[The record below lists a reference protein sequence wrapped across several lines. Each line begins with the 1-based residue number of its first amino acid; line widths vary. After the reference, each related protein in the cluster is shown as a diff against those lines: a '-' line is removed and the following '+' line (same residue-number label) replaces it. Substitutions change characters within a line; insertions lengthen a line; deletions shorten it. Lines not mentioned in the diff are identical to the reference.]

1 MENVIK
7 KMTEAI
13 SAELRQEGEVKAG
26 GNTGRVNNNVKE
38 GVREQLQG
46 YALED
51 GRVPKFSW
59 GKNVYSE
66 VEPMTFEKF
75 MEESSSEELQRQC
88 DAIQLLDNEY
98 PAHGSDYEE
107 ERAKIKK
114 GVAVWTPLCL
124 CDGKR
129 VDENAWFVSKAF
141 LDIDKH
147 EGIRA
152 FLKEKLTEVFCEEQ
166 GVWFATVSIGGDG
179 GHIHFHLRKG
189 ETPAAGMKR
198 VATALGLEK
207 YDTSVKN
214 VSRCCFMTPKSNWV
228 IQPKEEDFNFENV
241 DKAVEVIENGKKVL
255 NYINNNVPKAKSSV
269 VYQAMAGMVKT
280 DEYQGAR
287 WEHIVKCVVDKMG
300 GRPEQGQRHTVYGQL
315 CGYMHNMVKNNA
327 QWLYEILPDWGLP
340 EKERMDMCEY
350 YCGLEDDNKTAVLV
364 RQAVKTAKEITRAEK
379 YNVEVLGLPPL
390 TELDKVILSQ
400 LPEKHWQHAMLTLP
414 AIKGCLFH
422 HCNYYNSSKY
432 LRHFGFGVVIIG
444 IPRGGKSFYK
454 KFYKLMITPLAE
466 QKAAAEKENNE
477 YKEQSRRAKNK
488 KEQPEKPGVYY
499 TIIKPDTSL
508 PLLADWLKYANGD
521 VMMCECDELDE
532 FVRTEKTLGTRKI
545 IYRRSY
551 DGENWGQDRVG
562 VDAISAEGPVKINTI
577 EAGTLGAVERYYDI
591 REIED
596 GLTSRRIFIHLPT
609 PQPWEDETIFEEY
622 TPAQKQKVINTVY
635 DWYGTTGTF
644 YAPWVTEAIRKWRR
658 DKMYE
663 YEGCNP
669 YLIQYIGRAAE
680 TAERAGVMRA
690 IETGSA
696 LKSAKAKAKGTQK
709 EQEDVEYALW
719 FCEAVFRGQMLFVGD
734 KLDKLAVNGPSNYS
748 YSGRYCPERCF
759 ADLPATFTQQDIKDL
774 QDENNW
780 HPKISRFLGY
790 WKEQKGKCKVVDN
803 GDGTYTKVK

>member
-1 MENVIK
+1 MTNKIS
-7 KMTEAI
+7 KMAEDI

-26 GNTGRVNNNVKE
+26 GNTGTVNNNVKE

-46 YALED
+46 YTLED
-51 GRVPKFSW
+51 GRVPKFSF
-59 GKNVYSE
+59 GKNVYGE

-152 FLKEKLTEVFCEEQ
+152 FLEEKLTEDFCQEQ

-198 VATALGLEK
+198 VANALGLEK

-228 IQPKEEDFNFENV
+228 IQPKEEDFCFENV
-241 DKAVEVIENGKKVL
+241 DKAVETIENGKKVL

-340 EKERMDMCEY
+340 EKDRMDMCTY
-350 YCGLEDDNKTAVLV
+350 YCGLENDGKTAVIV

-390 TELDKVILSQ
+390 TEFDKVILSQ
-400 LPEKHWQHAMLTLP
+400 LPEKHWQHAVLTLP
-414 AIKGCLFH
+414 TIKGALFH
-422 HCNYYNSSKY
+422 KCNYYNSSLF

-454 KFYKLMITPLAE
+454 KFYKLMVTPLAE
-466 QKAAAEKENNE
+466 QTAEAEKQLLE
-477 YKEQSRRAKNK
+477 YKEETRRSKNK
-488 KEQPEKPGVYY
+488 KQQPDKPAVYY
-499 TIIKPDTSL
+499 SLLKPDTTL
-508 PLLADWLKYANGD
+508 PKLAEFLQNANGD
-521 VMMCECDELDE
+521 VMMCECDEIDE
-532 FVRTEKTLGTRKI
+532 FVRTEKSIGTKKI

-562 VDAISAEGPVKINTI
+562 VDSISAEGPVKINTI

-596 GLTSRRIFIHLPT
+596 GLTSRRIFIHLPI
-609 PQPWEDETIFEEY
+609 PKPWEEETIFEDY
-622 TPAQKQKVINTVY
+622 TPAQKQKVINQVY
-635 DWYGTTGTF
+635 DWYGTTGTY
-644 YAPWVTEAIRKWRR
+644 YAPWVTEAIKKWRQ

-696 LKSAKAKAKGTQK
+696 LRSAKAKAKGTQK

-734 KLDKLAVNGPSNYS
+734 KLDKLAVKDYS
-748 YSGRYCPERCF
+748 YSHSGRYCPERCF